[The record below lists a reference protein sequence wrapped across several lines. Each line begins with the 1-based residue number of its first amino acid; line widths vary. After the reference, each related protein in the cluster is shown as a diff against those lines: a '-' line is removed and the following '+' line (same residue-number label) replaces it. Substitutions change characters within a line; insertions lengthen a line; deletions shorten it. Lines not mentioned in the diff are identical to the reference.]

1 MIKNKY
7 YTVDDTTYIIFN
19 NTQNICMIDSEDLE
33 LLGDTT
39 WYEGVSE
46 WSHYAKT
53 YKNNKEIK
61 MHRLIMRIND
71 PKIHIDHI
79 DGNTLNNKKENLRL
93 VDNAKNHMNQRIR
106 KDNQSGYKGVSKTK
120 SKKNPRWVARIGRN
134 GKFNLGTFDT
144 PEDAAKAYDKKA
156 KELFGEFAKL
166 NFPDDNN

>member
-39 WYEGVSE
+39 WYEGVSK
-46 WSHYAKT
+46 WNHYAKT

-61 MHRLIMRIND
+61 MHRLIMHIND
-71 PKIHIDHI
+71 HKIHIDHI
-79 DGNTLNNKKENLRL
+79 DRNTLNNKKENLRL
-93 VDNAKNHMNQRIR
+93 ADNAKNHMNQCVR
-106 KDNQSGYKGVSKTK
+106 KDNQSGYKGVTKTK
-120 SKKNPRWVARIGRN
+120 SKKNPRWIARIGKN

-144 PEDAAKAYDKKA
+144 PEDAARAYDKKA